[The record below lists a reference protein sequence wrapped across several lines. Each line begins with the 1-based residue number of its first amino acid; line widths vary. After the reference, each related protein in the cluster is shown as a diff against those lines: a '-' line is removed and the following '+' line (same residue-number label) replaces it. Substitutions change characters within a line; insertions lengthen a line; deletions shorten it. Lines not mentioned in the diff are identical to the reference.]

1 MPPQPPQPT
10 RLQAIQILHT
20 IESELLRVYSDLSRC
35 SDGRPLHHDT
45 LYQSTYRAAN
55 TTDHLVAKA
64 CALAPLLLSLKQ
76 RFELQVRHYRAWRML
91 VAAGLATEE
100 AICLTID
107 QSSPVNKAVV
117 MNLLERL
124 AAFPGFAP
132 VDISEA
138 KYFECRCLTCERR
151 AGRQERGDLFVQPG
165 YWFVAVVVR
174 SGCDGEEVL
183 ERLKRWGGFGDWD
196 EAHTCYVPDER
207 LNEEG
212 VYVESVEEE
221 GDKYGLDG
229 GSIGVLFGEDME
241 DEEAEEEE
249 KEDDVENID
258 DIALQQHTTTI
269 DEEARS
275 TDIQIPAPPPEQ
287 PINPILTLSPASIPT
302 DPCPEHCPSRCR
314 RLRDNIR
321 NPYHTSCRYHC
332 HTPHSPFEFEQSGEQ
347 VGFWLPHGL
356 RDARAREEWAGVTI
370 KRMERFEKAWK
381 GLFGDD
387 GEGRSLAAEV
397 ECCVWEFLKT
407 GDGVDEG
414 VGG

>member
-1 MPPQPPQPT
+1 
-10 RLQAIQILHT
+10 
-20 IESELLRVYSDLSRC
+20 
-35 SDGRPLHHDT
+35 
-45 LYQSTYRAAN
+45 
-55 TTDHLVAKA
+55 
-64 CALAPLLLSLKQ
+64 
-76 RFELQVRHYRAWRML
+76 ML
-91 VAAGLATEE
+91 VAAGLTTEE
-100 AICLTID
+100 AICLAID

-117 MNLLERL
+117 MKLLERL
-124 AAFPGFAP
+124 AAFPRFAP
-132 VDISEA
+132 VDISET
-138 KYFECRCLTCERR
+138 KYFECRCLTCGRK

-165 YWFVAVVVR
+165 YWLVAVVVR

-196 EAHTCYVPDER
+196 GAHTCYVPDEE
-207 LNEEG
+207 LSEEG
-212 VYVESVEEE
+212 VYVESVDEEE
-221 GDKYGLDG
+221 DKYGLDG

-241 DEEAEEEE
+241 DEEEEEE
-249 KEDDVENID
+249 RVEHIEDIGLRQD
-258 DIALQQHTTTI
+258 TTTI
-269 DEEARS
+269 DKDEEASSR
-275 TDIQIPAPPPEQ
+275 DIQIPAPPPEQ
-287 PINPILTLSPASIPT
+287 PINPTITLSPISTRT

-356 RDARAREEWAGVTI
+356 RDTRAREEWAGVTI
-370 KRMERFEKAWK
+370 KRMERFEEAWK

-387 GEGRSLAAEV
+387 GEGRGVAAEV
-397 ECCVWEFLKT
+397 EWCVWEFLKT